1 MQPDIIA
8 LATEQAKIAAALAGA
23 APLDDLPWRIH
34 RNTVWHGWIEAMGD
48 TYPTV
53 RALVGAPA
61 FRGLAHSFLLAH
73 PPRSASL
80 KFIGRGF
87 AAFLAHHPIAQEI
100 PYLTD
105 MAIFEAAWLDA
116 FHAPDQDPLAP
127 ESLAHLAP
135 EAVLNLVVTLHPSLR
150 VFRSAFPIDAMF
162 DAHQNGLAD
171 ESDQPIALPNRGARL
186 LIARPGISV
195 EITPVS
201 EQCVCMVEAMAQG
214 STVLD
219 ALEGAGGIEDMLP
232 EFITILARRLVVDL
246 SPKE

>member
-1 MQPDIIA
+1 MQPDITA
-8 LATEQAKIAAALAGA
+8 LAAEQASIAAALAGTT
-23 APLDDLPWRIH
+23 PLNDLPWRIH

-48 TYPTV
+48 TYPTL
-53 RALVGAPA
+53 RALVGAQT
-61 FRGLAHSFLLAH
+61 FRGLAQSFLLAH

-87 AAFLAHHPIAQEI
+87 AEFLAQYPIAQDI

-127 ESLAHLAP
+127 EALAHLAP
-135 EAVLNLVVTLHPSLR
+135 EAVLDLVVTFHPSLS
-150 VFRSAFPIDAMF
+150 VFRSAFPIDSMF
-162 DAHQNGLAD
+162 EAHQSGLAF
-171 ESDQPIALPNRGARL
+171 ESDQSIALPDRGARL
-186 LIARPGISV
+186 LIARPGLSV

-201 EQCVCMVEAMAQG
+201 EQCVCMVEAMVHG
-214 STVLD
+214 STVLE

-232 EFITILARRLVVDL
+232 EFITILARRLVVGL